1 MRQRVVNAVSICL
14 SRLTISRSEKRI
26 RLGVTDR
33 RVKEALPWTLLLR
46 CPLLCSASAITECE
60 TALFNE
66 QLGSADGV
74 HTCRFG
80 KSESESESES
90 AERDYEIDGIDV
102 KQLHAVKMT
111 AMCWCFCSCLCWGKC
126 LCDEVV
132 SPVNVNAQAL
142 KRQRGGGL
150 TALHQ
155 ELILVYLL
163 YFLFRRRCYRDSKNR
178 GLIQVLVT
186 PIWPS

>member
-14 SRLTISRSEKRI
+14 SRLKISRPEKGT

-46 CPLLCSASAITECE
+46 CPMLCSASAIIECE

-80 KSESESESES
+80 KSES

-102 KQLHAVKMT
+102 RQLQAVKVT

-126 LCDEVV
+126 L
-132 SPVNVNAQAL
+132 
-142 KRQRGGGL
+142 
-150 TALHQ
+150 
-155 ELILVYLL
+155 
-163 YFLFRRRCYRDSKNR
+163 
-178 GLIQVLVT
+178 
-186 PIWPS
+186 

>member
-14 SRLTISRSEKRI
+14 SRLKISRPEKGT

-46 CPLLCSASAITECE
+46 CPMLCSASAIIKCE

-80 KSESESESES
+80 KSESES

-102 KQLHAVKMT
+102 KQLQAVKMA

-126 LCDEVV
+126 LCDEVML
-132 SPVNVNAQAL
+132 PVNVNAQAL

-163 YFLFRRRCYRDSKNR
+163 YFLFRRRCYRDSENR
-178 GLIQVLVT
+178 GLIQVVVT
-186 PIWPS
+186 PIRLP